1 MEKIFGSELA
11 SVIKKQILSQRI
23 NTPCCKRSFI
33 TGAELFAKNRKNE
46 FTDELEAYKTRLL
59 KRKKNVFF
67 DDQTDLGYFIGEED
81 GQRFPVSRGRVCP
94 SCHSAMLSGA
104 FAACGRAGEN
114 ADGYRIEIPVPNERT
129 LKTVTD
135 GLEEIGITVK
145 TACRRGE
152 LLIYLRKRALVEDLL
167 AYIGAQ
173 GVSLRISAD
182 EAERSVR
189 VVANRQKNCD
199 TTNILRTLSASE
211 RQVAAIKAIEENG
224 ALDKLPQNLKE
235 TAVLRLENPIASLDE
250 ITELHGGALSRSGVN
265 HRLAKI
271 IEFAEKNG
279 YIVK

>member
-1 MEKIFGSELA
+1 
-11 SVIKKQILSQRI
+11 
-23 NTPCCKRSFI
+23 
-33 TGAELFAKNRKNE
+33 
-46 FTDELEAYKTRLL
+46 
-59 KRKKNVFF
+59 
-67 DDQTDLGYFIGEED
+67 
-81 GQRFPVSRGRVCP
+81 
-94 SCHSAMLSGA
+94 MLSGA

-250 ITELHGGALSRSGVN
+250 ITELHEGALSRSGVN